1 MANWKSEARAPI
13 VGIIGGGQLARM
25 MFQAGLSLGIDVHIL
40 RSESDES
47 LNKVAK
53 EITVASQF
61 DPTTLYHFARKCD
74 VVTFDHELIPAQL
87 VQELSDR
94 NCKFCINREFGFNY
108 VRNWRLGG
116 THKVHC
122 LL

>member
-53 EITVASQF
+53 VSAE
-61 DPTTLYHFARKCD
+61 
-74 VVTFDHELIPAQL
+74 
-87 VQELSDR
+87 
-94 NCKFCINREFGFNY
+94 G
-108 VRNWRLGG
+108 
-116 THKVHC
+116 
-122 LL
+122 